1 MKKVL
6 IVSMV
11 CILVFAAA
19 SMAFAAEKS
28 HHAFNGDNGRVFSGF
43 GPAEG
48 QGAAVGQ
55 TIREHVRVQNFG
67 PEIDPESLP
76 PEGVPEPEEGMPK
89 QHGLTGAEFGQMIR
103 EMARS
108 EPGAVAHYMHQW
120 RFNYPT
126 ME

>member
-1 MKKVL
+1 MKKIL

-11 CILVFAAA
+11 CILVFSAA
-19 SMAFAAEKS
+19 SMAFAAEKR
-28 HHAFNGDNGRVFSGF
+28 HHAYNGDNGRVFGGF
-43 GPAEG
+43 GSAEG
-48 QGAAVGQ
+48 QGAPVGQ
-55 TIREHVRVQNFG
+55 TIRENVRVHNFG
-67 PEIDPESLP
+67 PESDPESLP
-76 PEGVPEPEEGMPK
+76 PEWVPEPEEGMPE

-108 EPGAVAHYMHQW
+108 ETGAVARFMHQW